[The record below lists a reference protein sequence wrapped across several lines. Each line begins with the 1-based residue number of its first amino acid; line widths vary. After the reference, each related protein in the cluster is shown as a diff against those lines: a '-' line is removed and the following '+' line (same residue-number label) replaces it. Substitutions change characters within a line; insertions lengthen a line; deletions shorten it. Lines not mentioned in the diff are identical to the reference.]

1 MGLADAIEELRLLD
15 HHVHTVLPGAVA
27 RADFEGYLTE
37 SDQPAPAGT
46 TQFDS
51 QLGFAVR
58 RWCAPVLGLEPA
70 ASPDDYLAGRNALAA
85 GQVTSRLLTA
95 AGCATLLVDTG
106 YIAPGSLTL
115 AELGAQS
122 GAAVHEIVRLETV
135 AADLALAGCSAA
147 DFGARYAELLAER
160 TIDAVGLKSVVAYRY
175 GLDFEPARPSRHEV
189 RAAAGPWLRT
199 VETTGRARLADPV
212 LLRAVLWAGV
222 DRGLPL
228 QFHTGFGDPDLDLR
242 RANPAMARDFLAA
255 VSQIGVPVILL
266 HTYPF
271 HREAAFFAQAYPNVY
286 FDVGMTLH
294 YVGARAHAV
303 LAEALELA
311 PFGKVLYSSDG
322 FGVPELIYLGARM
335 WRIAMTKVLGD
346 WVAAGHWTESDAIRI
361 AGLIAAGNAA
371 RIYRLPPRSA
381 DQVTG
386 SQA

>member
-1 MGLADAIEELRLLD
+1 MSLTDVIEELRLLD
-15 HHVHTVLPGAVA
+15 HHVHTVLPGPVA

-46 TQFDS
+46 SQFDS
-51 QLGFAVR
+51 QLGFALR
-58 RWCAPVLGLEPA
+58 RWCAPVLGFDPA
-70 ASPDDYLAGRNALAA
+70 ASPDDYLAARNALPA
-85 GQVTSRLLTA
+85 GEATGRLLTA
-95 AGCATLLVDTG
+95 AGCAALLVDTG

-115 AELGAQS
+115 PELAAQS

-147 DFGARYAELLAER
+147 DFGARYTELLAER
-160 TIDAVGLKSVVAYRY
+160 TTAAVGLKSVVAYRY
-175 GLDFEPARPSRHEV
+175 GLDFDPARPSRHEV

-199 VETTGRARLADPV
+199 VEATGQARLADPV

-242 RANPAMARDFLAA
+242 RANPAVARDFLAA
-255 VSQIGVPVILL
+255 VSHTGVPVILL

-294 YVGARAHAV
+294 YVGARAPAV

-322 FGVPELIYLGARM
+322 FGLPELVYLGARM
-335 WRIAMTKVLGD
+335 WRTAMAEVLGG
-346 WVAAGHWTESDAIRI
+346 WVTAGYWTESDAIRI
-361 AGLIAAGNAA
+361 AGLIAADNAA
-371 RIYRLPPRSA
+371 RIYRLPATRH
-381 DQVTG
+381 
-386 SQA
+386 